1 MFFTFSLMTYTYVGQ
16 MFMSLFRDSETAQG
30 IGGLFVSL
38 TVLFSGI
45 LLRPDAIPTFW
56 IFMYWITPGHYIF
69 EGIIMSQYDGDD
81 TPIVAST
88 GSPFYNSLRCNETVV
103 SCEGTA
109 GGWVES
115 SFPDWD
121 VDNLVYDALYL
132 IALILATRFITFFA
146 LTNLDY
152 RSN

>member
-1 MFFTFSLMTYTYVGQ
+1 MLYTFIGQ
-16 MFMSLFRDSETAQG
+16 MVMSLFRDSETSQG
-30 IGGLFVSL
+30 IGGMFTSL

-45 LLRPDAIPTFW
+45 LLRPDAIPNFW

-81 TPIVAST
+81 TLIVAST

-109 GGWVES
+109 EGWVDS

-121 VDNLVYDALYL
+121 TDHLFYDALYL
-132 IALILATRFITFFA
+132 IGVILATRVITFFA